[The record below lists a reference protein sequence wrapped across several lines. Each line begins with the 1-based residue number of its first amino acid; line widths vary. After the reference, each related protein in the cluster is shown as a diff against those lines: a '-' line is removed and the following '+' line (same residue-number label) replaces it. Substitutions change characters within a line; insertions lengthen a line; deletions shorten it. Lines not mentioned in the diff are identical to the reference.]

1 MEVRRFQMVI
11 RHNLLAMNASRQTG
25 LVNRK
30 QSKNI
35 ERLSSGYKINRA
47 ADDAAG
53 LSISEKMRKQIRG
66 LEQGIANAE
75 DGISLCQ
82 VADGALSEVTDMIQ
96 RTSQLAVQAA
106 NGTNSESDREAIQ
119 MEVSQ
124 IVQEI
129 DRVCE
134 TTKFN
139 EIYLFK
145 GKKNQA
151 PQITDGT
158 PTTKGRFF
166 EVLGSNVSTNGY
178 MDEPLKDTMVTD
190 SSSYMEDSV
199 ANPTEPPYVS
209 VHINLG
215 AIENKLDELVGT
227 SFYVNCC
234 TDDCPTTVTFTDGT
248 DVTVDLT
255 AENIEIG
262 LKKTDGTYYQN
273 AEELNQ
279 KIVASIKAEN
289 LATHVMFAYKG
300 DMLYLYDVDNR
311 NWSDTDKELA
321 YFCDEKP
328 TVQTQMSKEIKQVYI
343 QSGAEAGDGIY
354 LNITAMSSKSLGL
367 CGLSVTK
374 EETALEAIDLTSDA
388 LRYVM
393 ESRSGIGAEQN
404 RLEHTINNEASI
416 VENTTAAESQIRD
429 ADMAEIMVS
438 NTLSKVLLQAGQF
451 MLAQANQSTQG
462 VVSILG

>member
-1 MEVRRFQMVI
+1 MVI
-11 RHNLLAMNASRQTG
+11 RHNLMAMNASRQIG
-25 LVNRK
+25 LLYKK

-35 ERLSSGYKINRA
+35 ERLSSGYGINRA
-47 ADDAAG
+47 SDDAAG
-53 LSISEKMRKQIRG
+53 LAISEKMRKQIRG

-96 RTSQLAVQAA
+96 RMSQLAVQAA
-106 NGTNSESDREAIQ
+106 NGTNSEADREAIQ

-124 IVQEI
+124 LVQEI

-151 PQITDGT
+151 PQSTDGS
-158 PTTKGRFF
+158 PTTNGRFF
-166 EVLGSNVSTNGY
+166 ELLGSNVSMNGY
-178 MDEPLKDTMVTD
+178 MDEPLKDIMVTD

-199 ANPTEPPYVS
+199 ANPAEPPYVS

-248 DVTVDLT
+248 DVTVSLSCED
-255 AENIEIG
+255 IEIG
-262 LKKTDGTYYQN
+262 LKKADGTYYQN

-289 LATHVMFAYKG
+289 LSTHVMFAYNG

-311 NWSDTDKELA
+311 NW
-321 YFCDEKP
+321 
-328 TVQTQMSKEIKQVYI
+328 
-343 QSGAEAGDGIY
+343 
-354 LNITAMSSKSLGL
+354 
-367 CGLSVTK
+367 
-374 EETALEAIDLTSDA
+374 
-388 LRYVM
+388 
-393 ESRSGIGAEQN
+393 
-404 RLEHTINNEASI
+404 
-416 VENTTAAESQIRD
+416 
-429 ADMAEIMVS
+429 
-438 NTLSKVLLQAGQF
+438 
-451 MLAQANQSTQG
+451 
-462 VVSILG
+462 

>member
-11 RHNLLAMNASRQTG
+11 RHNLLAMNTSRQIG
-25 LVNRK
+25 LVYKK
-30 QSKNI
+30 QRKNI
-35 ERLSSGYKINRA
+35 ERLSSGYGINRA

-53 LSISEKMRKQIRG
+53 LAISEKMRKQIRG

-96 RTSQLAVQAA
+96 RMSQLAVQAA
-106 NGTNSESDREAIQ
+106 NGTNSEADRKAIQ

-124 IVQEI
+124 LVQEI

-151 PQITDGT
+151 PQSTDGT
-158 PTTKGRFF
+158 PTTNGRFF
-166 EVLGSNVSTNGY
+166 ELLGSNVSMNGY

-248 DVTVDLT
+248 DVTVSLSCD
-255 AENIEIG
+255 NIEIG

-289 LATHVMFAYKG
+289 LSTHVMFAYNG

-328 TVQTQMSKEIKQVYI
+328 SIQTKMSKENKQIYI
-343 QSGAEAGDGIY
+343 QSGAEAGEGIY

-367 CGLSVTK
+367 CGLSIVT
-374 EETALEAIDLTSDA
+374 EEKALEAIELTSAA
-388 LRYVM
+388 LKYVM
-393 ESRSGIGAEQN
+393 ESRSSIGAEQN
-404 RLEHTINNEASI
+404 RLEHTINNEANI

-429 ADMAEIMVS
+429 ANMAEIMVS
-438 NTLSKVLLQAGQF
+438 NTLSNVLLQAGQF

-462 VVSILG
+462 VMSILG